1 MGLDMYL
8 SRMPRYKD
16 VTPGE
21 IDIIESYF
29 SWLDAKDRGSEY
41 AQGSF
46 KDWCGHDESEL
57 PDNDAIDFFRSYYV
71 ARFGAWDTEKKY
83 PYYHIMEEVGYWR
96 KANEIHAWFVNHMQ
110 DGEDDCCYHD
120 EVTKEDLEELRDT
133 CIEVLEKSVMMLGQV
148 KNGATLIDGEWVDNL
163 EPGKVIINPAV
174 AEELLP
180 TQSGFFFG
188 GTDYDEWYVR
198 DLQYTVK
205 MINEVLATTDF
216 ETQMLYY
223 CSSW

>member
-1 MGLDMYL
+1 
-8 SRMPRYKD
+8 MPRYKD

-29 SWLDAKDRGSEY
+29 SWLDAKDKGSEY

-46 KDWCGHDESEL
+46 KDWCGHDENEL
-57 PDNDAIDFFRSYYV
+57 PGKDAIEFFRPYYV

-83 PYYHIMEEVGYWR
+83 PYYPIMEEVAYWR
-96 KANEIHAWFVNHMQ
+96 KANAIHWWFVEHIQ
-110 DGEDDCCYHD
+110 DGIDDCDYHR
-120 EVTKEDLEELRDT
+120 EVTKEDLEELRST

-148 KNGATLIDGEWVDNL
+148 KNGATLIDGEWVNNL
-163 EPGKVIINPAV
+163 EPGKVIINPEI

-180 TQSGFFFG
+180 TQGGFFFG
-188 GTDYDEWYVR
+188 SLDYDEWYVR

-216 ETQMLYY
+216 ENQMLYY